1 MVKRQTALEIESLA
15 VTERPLRRRV
25 PAGSPGEALAMLMR
39 RGFRPLTTRPDLPLP
54 QDLGRE
60 MVDQLADRLGHYAFR
75 LFLRGAIQKPEGFAP
90 KEATRYLTAAQ
101 AKEYAQALVGLGLA
115 APLPRGRY
123 RLLWQA
129 RSFGGTLEW
138 YVARELQRRFAF
150 DVASGVKLQAHGVG
164 GDFDIVAAAEGK
176 LIYLE
181 LKSSPPKNLSVAE
194 VAAFFDRLKLLR
206 PDIGLFVVDTALRL
220 SDKILPMLIAEL
232 ERRRRWPQAPPQRV
246 ERELW
251 ALTPHLYAV
260 NGRRDLM
267 ANIGRAIAEGL
278 RTLAP
283 APF

>member
-1 MVKRQTALEIESLA
+1 MIKRRTAPEIESLA
-15 VTERPLRRRV
+15 VTERPLKRRV
-25 PAGSPGEALAMLMR
+25 LAGSTGEALAMLMR
-39 RGFRPLTTRPDLPLP
+39 RGFRPLTTRSDLPFP
-54 QDLGRE
+54 KDLGRE
-60 MVDQLADRLGHYAFR
+60 TADQLAERLGHYAFR

-90 KEATRYLTAAQ
+90 KEATRYLTAIQ

-115 APLPRGRY
+115 APLPHGHY

-129 RSFGGTLEW
+129 KSFGGTLEW
-138 YVARELQRRFAF
+138 YVARELQRRFTF
-150 DVASGVKLQAHGVG
+150 DVAAGVKLQACGVG

-181 LKSSPPKNLSVAE
+181 LKSSPPKNLSAGE

-206 PDIGLFVVDTALRL
+206 PDMGLFVVDTALRL
-220 SDKILPMLIAEL
+220 SDKILPMLVAEL
-232 ERRRRWPQAPPQRV
+232 EQRRGGPQAAPQRV
-246 ERELW
+246 EQELW